1 MSDIS
6 FVYVS
11 GTLDREMAPSWKKVV
26 ARRHLVCGNS
36 KSWVH
41 YETSGCEKKW
51 AATRPVGFVFTCK
64 GCTEVAVLVKEV
76 SGLKQMM
83 EDLKETVAGLQLDDK
98 GAETGSRV
106 TTTHR
111 SEPG

>member
-11 GTLDREMAPSWKKVV
+11 GRLDLEMSPSWKKIV
-26 ARRHLVCGNS
+26 ARRNLISGNCA
-36 KSWVH
+36 SWVH

-51 AATRPVGFVFTCK
+51 AVTITEGFVSTYK
-64 GCTEVAVLVKEV
+64 GCTEVAVLAQEV

-83 EDLKETVAGLQLDDK
+83 EDMKETDAGL
-98 GAETGSRV
+98 
-106 TTTHR
+106 
-111 SEPG
+111 